1 MASVR
6 GFLNIQSLNE
16 HTHVRECVFFRF
28 FVTLF
33 RLHSRY
39 SGEKRSEVRR
49 GDDRQTPDGGEP
61 VSPEIFTDLCHR
73 LTNSNLMPCFARA
86 AIQMSPLGGLGA
98 AAVKHTTRA
107 HGRARLTFSYH
118 TPGDVMYRG
127 C

>member
-1 MASVR
+1 MI
-6 GFLNIQSLNE
+6 G
-16 HTHVRECVFFRF
+16 
-28 FVTLF
+28 
-33 RLHSRY
+33 RLRTEASRY
-39 SGEKRSEVRR
+39 HPRSS
-49 GDDRQTPDGGEP
+49 D
-61 VSPEIFTDLCHR
+61 FTDLCHR

-127 C
+127 S